1 DDEVVDL
8 GLPAGTVGATASW
21 VGDTLHVPFAS
32 PDLVAGLVAVRPDA
46 AVAVDTA
53 ATGGERVT
61 APLASVPRPAGPGDA
76 AVCEDWRAAA
86 GTAVVAVNPR
96 GSRGYRGA
104 HEALRDGWGGADLAD
119 VHAVGTAV
127 AKERGGPVALFGV
140 SYGAFLALLAL
151 GTRPAPWSRATVVA

>member
-1 DDEVVDL
+1 
-8 GLPAGTVGATASW
+8 G
-21 VGDTLHVPFAS
+21 
-32 PDLVAGLVAVRPDA
+32 
-46 AVAVDTA
+46 
-53 ATGGERVT
+53 
-61 APLASVPRPAGPGDA
+61 PAGPVE
-76 AVCEDWRAAA
+76 AVLYHDWRTAPRVVVALHGGPNSSWRLDHDPVLAQLAAD

-151 GTRPAPWSRATVVA
+151 GTRP